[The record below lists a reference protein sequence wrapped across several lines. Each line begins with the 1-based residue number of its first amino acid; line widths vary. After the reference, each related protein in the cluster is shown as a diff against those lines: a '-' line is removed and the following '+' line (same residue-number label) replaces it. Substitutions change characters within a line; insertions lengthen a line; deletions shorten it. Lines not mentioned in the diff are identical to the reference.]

1 MITVNTLGKFQIMN
15 ENGILNDNNIRSAML
30 TKLLTYMIIH
40 REQTLTSERIAS
52 ALWKDEM
59 VDNPVNALKN
69 LMYRLRG
76 ILKKNLGEEN
86 LIITKPGTYC
96 WNTEI
101 ELVLDVEVFERLC
114 KKAKEAESKQD
125 IAVAIE
131 YYERAISLYHG
142 EFMPL
147 ITDVHWIITEN
158 TYYHS
163 IFISAIKD
171 LGELYVEAKMYDEL
185 EKICNDALDHDNV
198 NEELYYYLILSQM
211 KQNKLQQA
219 LELYEKGCKILYNE
233 LGVRNPVRLQ
243 EIYKELLKRKKGI
256 QVEMMEHVQ
265 EDMRE
270 ENPQGAFFCGYPVFK
285 EIYRL
290 EMRKSIRLEQE
301 KYILLLTIKICT
313 KSSEEVEAFQMK
325 KYMERMEQVLNY
337 SLRLSDVVAKYSE
350 AQFVVL
356 LSFCT
361 YECSS
366 LVANRI
372 ISNFYKDN
380 PQYKDIKIK
389 VNIEEIG
396 MADAIVKLGN

>member
-15 ENGILNDNNIRSAML
+15 ENGILNDDNIRSAML

-40 REQTLTSERIAS
+40 RRQTLTSDRIAT
-52 ALWKDEM
+52 ALWQEEM

-76 ILKKNLGEEN
+76 ILKKYLGEEN

-101 ELVLDVEVFERLC
+101 ELVVDVEVFEDLC
-114 KKAKEAESKQD
+114 KKAKEEESNQD
-125 IAVAIE
+125 SIMAIE
-131 YYERAISLYHG
+131 HYERALSLYQG

-147 ITDVHWIITEN
+147 ITDVHWITTEN
-158 TYYHS
+158 TYYQS
-163 IFISAIKD
+163 VFLSAIKA
-171 LGELYVEAKMYDEL
+171 LGELYVEAGRYEEL
-185 EKICNDALDHDNV
+185 EKICNAALEYDNV

-219 LELYEKGCKILYNE
+219 LELYEKGCRILYNE
-233 LGVRNPVRLQ
+233 LGVRNPERLQ

-256 QVEMMEHVQ
+256 KVEMMEHVQ

-290 EMRKSIRLEQE
+290 EMRKSTRVEQE
-301 KYILLLTIKICT
+301 KYILLLTIEICT
-313 KSSEEVEAFQMK
+313 RSSEEIEAFQMK

-350 AQFVVL
+350 AQFVVM
-356 LSFCT
+356 LSFCS

-380 PQYKDIKIK
+380 PQYKNIKIK
-389 VNIEEIG
+389 INVEEIG
-396 MADAIVKLGN
+396 MANTIVK